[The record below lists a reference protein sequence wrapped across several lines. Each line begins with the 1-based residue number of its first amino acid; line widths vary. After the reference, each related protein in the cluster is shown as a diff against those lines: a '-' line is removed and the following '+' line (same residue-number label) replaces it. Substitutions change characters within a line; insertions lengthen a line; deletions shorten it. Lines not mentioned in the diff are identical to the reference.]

1 MAGCGSDSEPATP
14 AACLDGPDAF
24 VKALEAAPGEVTLDG
39 TPISECLTEG
49 QDSGALAEVGGAMI
63 DAARTLNEEARKQPL
78 GDAPVQL
85 GYLVG
90 AVDARAEETGGIH
103 QDLALNLE
111 AEATFIPG
119 DEVLAGRLPA
129 ALRGGPRRRPRGRSK
144 RVAFSPR
151 LRRKDPMSA
160 EAAS

>member
-1 MAGCGSDSEPATP
+1 MGLRFAFLALTACALVVAGCGSDPEPATP

-119 DEVLAGRLPA
+119 DEVLPGGFQQRYEEGLAAGR
-129 ALRGGPRRRPRGRSK
+129 
-144 RVAFSPR
+144 
-151 LRRKDPMSA
+151 
-160 EAAS
+160 EAGASE

>member
-1 MAGCGSDSEPATP
+1 MGLRFAFLALTACALAVAGCGSDSEPATP

-119 DEVLAGRLPA
+119 DEVLPGGFQQRYEEGLAAGR
-129 ALRGGPRRRPRGRSK
+129 
-144 RVAFSPR
+144 VAG
-151 LRRKDPMSA
+151 
-160 EAAS
+160 ASE